1 MPRTKSQPRRPVTRD
16 VESSRATTW
25 AHWLTRAA
33 FVLSVALVFARA
45 TMLETLRD
53 PFEVQPGAA
62 PAPRGPGAGVSL
74 VLDLLCWLPAALVLL
89 RRAVDRTYAL
99 RFVGSAIPLAL
110 LGVWAVVSVAW
121 AGDQFAAVV
130 GASHWLSAAVLL
142 WAAAQ
147 VVRDWAHVRLVGAVC
162 VGLLLVQ
169 AGQGLYYRFV
179 EHTDLVASWNKE
191 REQILRQR
199 GWEPGSFIAQQFEKR
214 VLSGEVMG
222 FTSSSNSY
230 GAVLVLLTMAAAGVA
245 VQRVTDGDGLK
256 WAAVPTGTALL
267 AALVVVTLV
276 GSRTAVA
283 TTGLGALLLASLAL
297 SRPWLARHARL
308 AYAAAVCLVLFAG
321 IAVIGHGLYHGTLFH
336 SSLTFRWRYWVAAA
350 RVFAAHPLLGVG
362 WENFGPYYL
371 AARLPAAAEEIKD
384 PHNFL
389 VRFATELGVVGLALC
404 VAWLLW
410 VGWDL
415 TQRAGLAIND
425 PGESEISDLKSQV
438 SDETAPRP
446 SPLPLL
452 AWAGGLGM
460 FVNVLASIDWSQ
472 EGSYNAIEVMRRLG
486 LLCLF
491 LVGAALAAI
500 RSAERLEADDR
511 PAPWAVYGLLVGIAL
526 FLLHNL
532 VDFSLFEPGPMV
544 LFLFLVGCAA
554 GARAGE
560 PLAPRRLGRG
570 SMWAALLIVAGVWL
584 AGAVLAGRV
593 VAGEE
598 AAAAGD
604 DALRGMAPRDA
615 AQHFERAAD
624 LVPFNAD
631 YAFRAGRARLF
642 DPDPRQFTAAVA
654 LFDQAIARDPSR
666 PQYWLHR
673 AYARLRAPNPDSG
686 AVRADYQQALR
697 LDPNNVDM
705 RIEYADVLRRFNDPA
720 GAAREYRE
728 ALRYNDLLPPDEIK
742 RLTPQR
748 VEDVKRKITE
758 VGG

>member
-1 MPRTKSQPRRPVTRD
+1 
-16 VESSRATTW
+16 
-25 AHWLTRAA
+25 LTRAA

-62 PAPRGPGAGVSL
+62 PAPRGPGAGASL
-74 VLDLLCWLPAALVLL
+74 VLDLLCWVPAGLVLL
-89 RRAVDRTYAL
+89 RRAMDREYAL

-110 LGVWAVVSVAW
+110 LGVWAVASVAW
-121 AGDQFAAVV
+121 AGDKFAALV

-162 VGLLLVQ
+162 AGLLLVQ

-179 EHTDLVASWNKE
+179 EHPDLVASWNRE
-191 REQILRQR
+191 RDQILRQR

-230 GAVLVLLTMAAAGVA
+230 GAVLELLTMAAAGVA
-245 VQRVTDGDGLK
+245 VQRAADGDGLK
-256 WAAVPTGTALL
+256 WAAAPAGTAAL
-267 AALVVVTLV
+267 AALVVVAFV

-283 TTGLGALLLASLAL
+283 TTGLGALLIAAVALA
-297 SRPWLARHARL
+297 RPWLARHARL
-308 AYAAAVCLVLFAG
+308 AYAAAVGLVLFAG
-321 IAVIGHGLYHGTLFH
+321 AAAVGHGLYHGTLFH
-336 SSLTFRWRYWVAAA
+336 SSLTFRWRYWAAA
-350 RVFAAHPLLGVG
+350 AKVFAAHPLIGVG
-362 WENFGPYYL
+362 WENFGPHYL
-371 AARLPAAAEEIKD
+371 AVRLPAASEEIKD

-389 VRFATELGVVGLALC
+389 VRFATELGVVGLVLC

-410 VGWDL
+410 TGWEL
-415 TQRAGLAIND
+415 TQRGGLPLD
-425 PGESEISDLKSQV
+425 ERSESQTPSRESEIADSEFGPSGPAV
-438 SDETAPRP
+438 ARP
-446 SPLPLL
+446 QPLPFL
-452 AWAGGLGM
+452 AWAGGLGT
-460 FVNVLASIDWSQ
+460 FINILASIDWSQ
-472 EGSYNAIEVMRRLG
+472 EGSYNALEVMKRLG

-500 RSAERLEADDR
+500 RSGERLEADDR
-511 PAPWAVYGLLVGIAL
+511 PAPWAVCGLLVGIGL

-544 LFLFLVGCAA
+544 LFLFLVGCAW
-554 GARAGE
+554 GARAEE
-560 PLAPRRLGRG
+560 PPATRRLGAG
-570 SMWAALLIVAGVWL
+570 ALWAVMLIGAAVWL

-604 DALRGMAPRDA
+604 DALRGMATREA
-615 AQHFERAAD
+615 TGHFERAMD

-631 YAFRAGRARLF
+631 YAFRAGRATLF
-642 DPDPRQFTAAVA
+642 DPDPRQAAAAVA
-654 LFDQAIARDPSR
+654 LFDRAIARDPNR

-673 AYARLRAPNPDSG
+673 AYARLRAPGPDAA
-686 AVRADYQQALR
+686 AVKADYQQALR

-705 RIEYADVLRRFNDPA
+705 RLEYADILRRFNDPA

-728 ALRYNDLLPPDEIK
+728 ALRYNDLLSSDEIK
-742 RLTPQR
+742 RLPPQR
-748 VEDVKRKITE
+748 VEDVKRKIAE